1 MITGNLEAK
10 EFLPTGQQNRMMQL
24 GRCSTIELPIDWSKI
39 PGIEIDPERQSGAP
53 VFAGTRT
60 PVDVVTNNIHKG
72 GTPAEIAEILDNFD
86 VTPEQVQLVIGQ
98 LQRQKPAVLQP

>member
-1 MITGNLEAK
+1 
-10 EFLPTGQQNRMMQL
+10 MMQL
-24 GRCSTIELPIDWSKI
+24 GRFNTIEPKVDWSNV

-60 PVDVVTNNIHKG
+60 PMDVVINNIHNG

-86 VTPEQVQLVIGQ
+86 LRLEQVQLVIGQ
-98 LQRQKPAVLQP
+98 LRRQKQTVLQS